1 MELILLLASV
11 PIFIAVYI
19 SIYEIN
25 LGIES
30 KQKKI
35 FDEQF
40 SKKGYNFDNIFFYH
54 DLSRKISKECRIDI
68 KNKKILFID
77 LFSMEIKEF
86 NFDDIINIQEIKNG
100 ICISSGLQSTI
111 LGGVIGGEIGMV
123 VGSNLSDK
131 VETFNSYGLRILTKD
146 ISNPMY
152 EFLIVNYRIKSNSK
166 QFLFIKKFSMQI
178 ISTMQSIEVQRDQL
192 IKSNFEDQLSDVTIN
207 EIEKYKKLLDEAIIT
222 KEEFYKR
229 RNEILGLNK
238 K

>member
-1 MELILLLASV
+1 
-11 PIFIAVYI
+11 
-19 SIYEIN
+19 
-25 LGIES
+25 
-30 KQKKI
+30 
-35 FDEQF
+35 
-40 SKKGYNFDNIFFYH
+40 
-54 DLSRKISKECRIDI
+54 
-68 KNKKILFID
+68 
-77 LFSMEIKEF
+77 
-86 NFDDIINIQEIKNG
+86 
-100 ICISSGLQSTI
+100 
-111 LGGVIGGEIGMV
+111 
-123 VGSNLSDK
+123 
-131 VETFNSYGLRILTKD
+131 
-146 ISNPMY
+146 MY